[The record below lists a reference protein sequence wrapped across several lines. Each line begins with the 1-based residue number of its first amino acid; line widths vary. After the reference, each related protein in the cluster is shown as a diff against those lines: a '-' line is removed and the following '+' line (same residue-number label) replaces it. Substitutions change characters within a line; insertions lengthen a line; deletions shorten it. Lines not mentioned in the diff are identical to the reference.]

1 MAEITMHNITQLF
14 YQKNRIDSVKVGQD
28 ARKILRS
35 PESSLAEIT
44 SNDHKATLTLTDG
57 KNSTIRSE
65 AAGKPEIFSY
75 TPYGRASNLPS
86 QSSALGFNGERYDTL
101 TESYLLGLGYR
112 TYNPRL
118 MRFLSPDNVSPFGAG
133 GVNSYAYVGNEPI
146 NNTDP
151 TGHLAIFGIRLT
163 RKIKLFSGEA
173 KIVDDM
179 PTYLSQHPT
188 KKKSKAITIVSH
200 GSQSEAIDTHKLN
213 NHLIKSGFNTEKYDT
228 HFIVCYSADPNN
240 SGPSIIQKMANETGR
255 NSHGYVGKVSARRP
269 RMDLRKIGRDGTP
282 ISVPIVEEESIW
294 NSQKDHNYVPK
305 TAMPIRRS

>member
-1 MAEITMHNITQLF
+1 MRNITQLF

-44 SNDHKATLTLTDG
+44 SNDHTVTLTLADG
-57 KNSTIRSE
+57 QNSTIRSE

-86 QSSALGFNGERYDTL
+86 QSTALGFNGEPYDTL

-133 GVNSYAYVGNEPI
+133 GVNSYAYVGNDPI

-163 RKIKLFSGEA
+163 RKFKVFSGKG
-173 KIVDDM
+173 KIVSGM

-188 KKKSKAITIVSH
+188 KKGSKAITIVSH

-213 NHLIKSGFNTEKYDT
+213 KHLIQSGFDTEEYDT
-228 HFIVCYSADPNN
+228 HFIVCHSAEPNN
-240 SGPSIIQKMANETGR
+240 SGLSIIQRMANETGR
-255 NSHGYVGKVSARRP
+255 NSHGYVGKVSAVRP
-269 RMDLRKIGRDGTP
+269 RMNLRKIGRDGTP
-282 ISVPIVEEESIW
+282 TSVPIVEKESIW
-294 NSQKDHNYVPK
+294 NSQRDHNYEPK
-305 TAMPIRRS
+305 TAMPMIRRP